1 MSGLR
6 EELEPIDEVEDEI
19 EDVSEGGDGAGGD
32 QENDADLD
40 GGEESGED
48 EELGQPGEGPA
59 QRQDVR
65 PSRAR
70 GRAERLSRQLAE
82 ERTQRGA
89 ERAEFQRQLAD
100 INARLS
106 QPSAADRA
114 MQEVQERE
122 RVALMAP
129 EERIAYEV
137 GKVRNEVRQELQ
149 RTNFI
154 NQTASDATQFRSVAA
169 TDPLARK
176 YETRVDA
183 MARDLE
189 ARGQFVPRDMIL
201 SKLVGDEVRAKAQRE
216 RTKQARS
223 GRQRV
228 SAQTT
233 RPGNGRAD
241 SSTPPRRGG
250 NDYQAVLERL
260 KEAVF

>member
-1 MSGLR
+1 MSELR
-6 EELEPIDEVEDEI
+6 DELEPLDEETELEEAEAGEGHQEDAGDL
-19 EDVSEGGDGAGGD
+19 EDRGEPGD
-32 QENDADLD
+32 
-40 GGEESGED
+40 D
-48 EELGQPGEGPA
+48 EELGQPGEEQP

-82 ERTQRGA
+82 ERTQRA
-89 ERAEFQRQLAD
+89 TERAEFQRQLAD

-149 RTNFI
+149 RSNFV
-154 NQTASDATQFRSVAA
+154 NQTASDAASFRSSV
-169 TDPLARK
+169 TSDPIARK
-176 YETRVDA
+176 YEAKVDA
-183 MARDLE
+183 TAREQE
-189 ARGQFVPRDMIL
+189 ARGQFVPRKMIL
-201 SKLVGDEVRAKAQRE
+201 SYLVGEDVMAKAQRD
-216 RTKQARS
+216 RAKQARS

-228 SAQTT
+228 AAQTT
-233 RPGNGRAD
+233 RPSNGRAD
-241 SSTPPRRGG
+241 TGTPPRRGG
-250 NDYQAVLERL
+250 DGYQAVLDRL
-260 KEAVF
+260 ANVTF